1 VVATLV
7 LRGAAVMHAVVAA
20 ADPSKVG
27 DLSGNLPLAV
37 YLLIPIAV
45 VLAVVTAVV
54 LGASGEA
61 ATASRRAGGVSRTLR
76 RVSDRDQA
84 ADPRPPV

>member
-1 VVATLV
+1 MVAALV
-7 LRGAAVMHAVVAA
+7 LKGAAAMNAVVAA

-37 YLLIPIAV
+37 YLLIPIAI
-45 VLAVVTAVV
+45 VLAMVTALV

-61 ATASRRAGGVSRTLR
+61 ATARRRAGGVSRTLR
-76 RVSDRDQA
+76 RESDRDQA
-84 ADPRPPV
+84 ADPGPPV